1 MFVIAGELVGN
12 IQQILAGQNLLAV
25 VIHQLQIK
33 SGGGR
38 RIAFGDAPANLF
50 TKILGFFI
58 FLLLGGAF
66 DL

>member
-38 RIAFGDAPANLF
+38 QVAFGDAPSNLV
-50 TKILGFFI
+50 TK
-58 FLLLGGAF
+58 LL
-66 DL
+66 